1 MTRSPLFVVALA
13 ATGLW
18 TAACSP
24 AASTIARKPQ
34 AVVPTVETLFSLP
47 GGFLENLT
55 VRPDGGIVFT
65 SYLDKTVRLRDA
77 TGTVTVLAT
86 LPAHPV
92 GIVTLDEGY
101 LISAHG
107 ASFTDGPA
115 FTTTNQIL
123 LLGADGQIIR
133 TVAAPDARFLNGVLG
148 IAADRVLIADSIA
161 GTIWSLVPSTGALS
175 PWLVDDGLFPDPA
188 TQPFRPGANG
198 IKVRGGRVYVSNPSR
213 GTIQSIGL
221 TADGAPGG
229 RLTPFASP
237 GPVDDFV
244 FGPDDTLYGATHGQ
258 TLVAIAPDGTSRTVM
273 SEGCDSCTSV
283 ALTGQGAD
291 ARLIVLTTGD
301 RVEGGT
307 KPARMLSVPLP

>member
-1 MTRSPLFVVALA
+1 MTRTPLSVAILIA
-13 ATGLW
+13 AGLSMV
-18 TAACSP
+18 ACTP
-24 AASTIARKPQ
+24 AASTDGAGPQ
-34 AVVPTVETLFSLP
+34 TVAPTVETLFSLP
-47 GGFLENLT
+47 GGFLENLS

-77 TGTVTVLAT
+77 TGAVTVLAT

-92 GIVTLDEGY
+92 GIVTLGDGY
-101 LISAHG
+101 LVSAHG

-123 LLGADGQIIR
+123 LLDADGQIIR
-133 TVAAPDARFLNGVLG
+133 TVAVPDARFLNGVLS

-161 GTIWSLVPSTGALS
+161 GTIWSFVPSTGTLS
-175 PWLVDDGLFPDPA
+175 PWLVDDSLFPDPA

-198 IKVRGGRVYVSNPSR
+198 IKMRDGRLYVSNPSR

-221 TADGAPGG
+221 TADGAPDG
-229 RLTPFASP
+229 RLTAFASP

-258 TLVAIAPDGTSRTVM
+258 TLIAIAPDGTSKTVM

-301 RVEGGT
+301 RVEGGN
-307 KPARMLSVPLP
+307 KPARMLSLPLQ